1 MRATRAL
8 IVLLAAAMLW
18 VLPPLAAGA
27 EEAAGAGV
35 GLVDPAT
42 GTWYLRDPASGATT
56 SFYFGNPADEP
67 FMGDWDCDGVDTP
80 GLYRKADGYVY
91 LRNSNTQGIADVS
104 FFFGD
109 PGDQP
114 IPGDFDG
121 DGCDSVSIYRPAEA
135 TFYVINRLGSADAG
149 LGAADTFYR
158 FGDPGDQPF
167 SGDFDGDGVDTV
179 GVFRP
184 AAGTAFLRAPDGGPV
199 PHAFGGPGDRA
210 LVGAWAGGP
219 DLLAVHR
226 PGVFLLGDGLGG
238 TAANI
243 GYGRESHR
251 PIAGRFGT
259 LPGGDD
265 PPAVAPPY
273 PDVGSGKRIIYS
285 NTEQRVWLVEA
296 DGTLAKTHAVSGR
309 AGVPAPGTY
318 AVFSKSPKAWAAYGG
333 ITMQYMVRFAHGRRL
348 PYGFHSI
355 PVYPDGRPLQLEAE
369 LGTYQSAGCV
379 RQRLD
384 DAIFLYDWA
393 AVGTTVH
400 ALP

>member
-1 MRATRAL
+1 MRARRVMIAL
-8 IVLLAAAMLW
+8 LGAAMLW
-18 VLPPLAAGA
+18 ALLPAVAHA
-27 EEAAGAGV
+27 EEAGAGV

-42 GTWYLRDPASGATT
+42 GTWYLRDPATGSTT

-80 GLYRKADGYVY
+80 GLYRRADGYVY

-109 PGDQP
+109 PGDVP
-114 IPGDFDG
+114 LAGDFDG
-121 DGCDSVSIYRPAEA
+121 DGCDTVSIYRPAEA
-135 TFYVINRLGSADAG
+135 TFYVINRLGAGDAG
-149 LGAADTFYR
+149 LGAADAYYR

-167 SGDFDGDGVDTV
+167 AGDFDGDGVDTV
-179 GVFRP
+179 GVFRS
-184 AAGTAFLRAPDGGPV
+184 GTAFLRAADGSPQAV
-199 PHAFGGPGDRA
+199 TFGVAGDRVLA
-210 LVGAWAGGP
+210 GPWTGGA
-219 DLLAVHR
+219 DLLAAHR
-226 PGVFLLGDGLGG
+226 PGVFLVGDGAGG
-238 TAANI
+238 TAANVA
-243 GYGRESHR
+243 YGRESHR
-251 PIAGRFGT
+251 PIAGRFGP

-265 PPAVAPPY
+265 PPPVAPPY

-309 AGVPAPGTY
+309 AGVPMPGTY
-318 AVFSKSPKAWAAYGG
+318 AVFSKSVKAWAAYGG
-333 ITMQYMVRFAHGRRL
+333 ITMTHMVRFAHGRRL

-369 LGTYQSAGCV
+369 LGTFQSAGCV
-379 RQRLD
+379 RQRME
-384 DAIFLYDWA
+384 DAIFLYAWA
-393 AVGTTVH
+393 EIGTTVH

>member
-1 MRATRAL
+1 MPARRLT
-8 IVLLAAAMLW
+8 ICLLAVAMLW
-18 VLPPLAAGA
+18 VLPPLAAHA
-27 EEAAGAGV
+27 EEGSAAGV

-42 GTWYLRDPASGATT
+42 GTWYLRDPGTGATT

-80 GLYRKADGYVY
+80 GLYRKTDGYVY

-109 PGDQP
+109 PGDEP
-114 IPGDFDG
+114 IPGDFNG
-121 DGCDSVSIYRPAEA
+121 DGCDTVSIYRPAQA

-149 LGAADTFYR
+149 LGAADTHYR

-167 SGDFDGDGVDTV
+167 SGDFDGDGIDTV
-179 GVFRP
+179 GVYR
-184 AAGTAFLRAPDGGPV
+184 AGTAFLRTPSGAPEPV
-199 PHAFGGPGDRA
+199 TFGGAGDVLLA
-210 LVGAWAGGP
+210 GAWGGGA
-219 DLLAVHR
+219 DLLAAHR
-226 PGVFLLGDGLGG
+226 AGVFALGDGLGG
-238 TAANI
+238 TSAAVE
-243 GYGRESHR
+243 YGRESHR
-251 PIAGRFGT
+251 PIAGRFGP
-259 LPGGDD
+259 LPGGD
-265 PPAVAPPY
+265 PPPPVAPRY

-285 NTEQRVWLVEA
+285 NTEQRVWLIEA

-318 AVFSKSPKAWAAYGG
+318 AVFSKSVKAWAAYGG
-333 ITMQYMVRFAHGRRL
+333 ITMTHMVRFAHGRRL

-379 RQRLD
+379 RQRMD
-384 DAIFLYDWA
+384 DAIFLYGWA
-393 AVGTTVH
+393 DIGTTVH

>member
-1 MRATRAL
+1 MPARRLT
-8 IVLLAAAMLW
+8 ISLLAAAMLW
-18 VLPPLAAGA
+18 LLPTAVAHADDSPAGI
-27 EEAAGAGV
+27 GV
-35 GLVDPAT
+35 VDPAT
-42 GTWYLRDPASGATT
+42 GTWYLRDPGSGATT

-67 FMGDWDCDGVDTP
+67 FMGDWDCDGVGTP

-121 DGCDSVSIYRPAEA
+121 DGCDTVSIYRPAESR
-135 TFYVINRLGSADAG
+135 FYVINRLGSADAG
-149 LGAADTFYR
+149 LGAADTSYR

-179 GVFRP
+179 GVFR
-184 AAGTAFLRAPDGGPV
+184 AGTAFLRTPSGAPQRV
-199 PHAFGGPGDRA
+199 TFGGAGDVA
-210 LVGAWAGGP
+210 LAGAWSGSA

-226 PGVFLLGDGLGG
+226 AGVFALGDGLGG
-238 TAANI
+238 TSATVE
-243 GYGRESHR
+243 YGRESQR
-251 PIAGRFGT
+251 PIAGRFGP
-259 LPGGDD
+259 LPGGDA
-265 PPAVAPPY
+265 PPPVAPPY

-285 NTEQRVWLVEA
+285 NTEQRVWLIEA
-296 DGTLAKTHAVSGR
+296 DGTLVKTHAVSGR

-318 AVFSKSPKAWAAYGG
+318 AVFSKSVKAYAAYGG
-333 ITMQYMVRFAHGRRL
+333 ITMTHMVRFAHGRRL

-355 PVYPDGRPLQLEAE
+355 PVYPDGRPLQLESE

-379 RQRLD
+379 RQQMD

-393 AVGTTVH
+393 DVGTTVH